1 VHEDLKLDADAPAEA
16 VLATAS
22 APMASTIVRALTS
35 RLDFWFAL
43 VISPPRTS
51 SRRLRRWFEGGEVR

>member
-1 VHEDLKLDADAPAEA
+1 

-22 APMASTIVRALTS
+22 APMASTIVRALPNL
-35 RLDFWFAL
+35 LDVWFAL
-43 VISPPRTS
+43 VISPPRSS